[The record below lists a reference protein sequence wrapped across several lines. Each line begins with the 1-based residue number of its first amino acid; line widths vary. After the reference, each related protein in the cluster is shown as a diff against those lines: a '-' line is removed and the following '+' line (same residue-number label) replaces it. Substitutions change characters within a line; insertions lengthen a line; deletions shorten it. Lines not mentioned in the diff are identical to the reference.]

1 MKKIYKIKV
10 NGKTYKVELQAID
23 EIVTKDAPKADA
35 KAAPKAEAKAAAPAA
50 TGEGK
55 AVPSPIQG
63 TVVDLKVKSG
73 DTVKKGQ
80 VLLIIEAMKLENEV
94 VSPSDGVIGDVLV
107 TKGANV
113 SSKQPLVTIK

>member
-1 MKKIYKIKV
+1 MKKIYKVKV
-10 NGKTYKVELQAID
+10 NGKTYKVELQGIEEVA
-23 EIVTKDAPKADA
+23 TKDAPVTAAKDA
-35 KAAPKAEAKAAAPAA
+35 SKEAAAAAPAA

-55 AVPSPIQG
+55 ALPSPIQG
-63 TVVDLKVKSG
+63 TVVDIKVKSG

-94 VSPSDGVIGDVLV
+94 VAPAAGTIGDVLV

-113 SSKQPLVTIK
+113 TAKQTLLTIK

>member
-1 MKKIYKIKV
+1 MKKIYKVKV
-10 NGKTYKVELQAID
+10 NGKTYKVELQGIEEVA
-23 EIVTKDAPKADA
+23 TKDAPVTDAKTAPKADA
-35 KAAPKAEAKAAAPAA
+35 PVAAPAA

-55 AVPSPIQG
+55 PLPSPIQG
-63 TVVDLKVKSG
+63 TVVDIKVKSG

-94 VSPSDGVIGDVLV
+94 VAPAAGVVGDILV

-113 SSKQPLVTIK
+113 TAKQTLLTIK

>member
-23 EIVTKDAPKADA
+23 EIVTKDAPTADA
-35 KAAPKAEAKAAAPAA
+35 KAAPKADAKAAAPAA
-50 TGEGK
+50 TGEGR
-55 AVPSPIQG
+55 ALPSPIQG
-63 TVVDLKVKSG
+63 TVVDVKVKSG

-113 SSKQPLVTIK
+113 ATKQTLLTIK

>member
-63 TVVDLKVKSG
+63 TVVDVKVKSG

>member
-1 MKKIYKIKV
+1 MKKIYKVKV
-10 NGKTYKVELQAID
+10 NGKTYKVELQGIEEVATKD
-23 EIVTKDAPKADA
+23 APVTAAKDAPKA
-35 KAAPKAEAKAAAPAA
+35 AAAAAPAA

-55 AVPSPIQG
+55 ALPSPIQG
-63 TVVDLKVKSG
+63 TVVDIKVKSG

-94 VSPSDGVIGDVLV
+94 VAPAAGTIGDVLV

-113 SSKQPLVTIK
+113 TAKQALLTIK

>member
-35 KAAPKAEAKAAAPAA
+35 KDAPKAEAKAAAPAA

-55 AVPSPIQG
+55 VVPSPIQG
-63 TVVDLKVKSG
+63 TVVDVKVKPG

-94 VSPSDGVIGDVLV
+94 VAPSEGTIGDVLV
-107 TKGANV
+107 TKGASV

>member
-1 MKKIYKIKV
+1 MKKIYKVKV
-10 NGKTYKVELQAID
+10 NGKTYKVELQGI
-23 EIVTKDAPKADA
+23 EEVVTKDAPAAVAAPKADA
-35 KAAPKAEAKAAAPAA
+35 KVAAPVA

-63 TVVDLKVKSG
+63 TVVDDKVKSG

-94 VSPSDGVIGDVLV
+94 VSPAAGVVGDVLV
-107 TKGANV
+107 TKAANV
-113 SSKQPLVTIK
+113 SAKQTLLTIK